1 MQLFWVS
8 GSVGKIRRVNLTL
21 KTLAIFA
28 LLLAALF
35 ILLGVGLQYAG
46 FRMAVEY
53 NPQLARQ
60 LGNLHTAVEIENLN
74 SFYRTRLAEVQSQLD
89 NHSKKIVQLELA
101 NEKLIALATPPA
113 ALKESAKVKAMGGP
127 YLPKTTIIGNPST
140 SLFDAFANALSD
152 LKSKNNHLTQSIED
166 TNERIEW
173 LNGKPIGYPLKNN
186 IDISSPFGARIDPI
200 THNWSGHQGIDFQAP
215 IGTVILSSASGVVEK
230 VAWDSDYGKEVILNH
245 GDGYATR
252 YAHASET
259 LVTQGMKVDRLMPI
273 AKVGNSGR
281 ATGAHLHFEIL
292 KDGKPINPSEWLV
305 GMNRQAARGHA
316 LTDH

>member
-8 GSVGKIRRVNLTL
+8 GSVGKIKRVNLTL
-21 KTLAIFA
+21 KSLAIFT
-28 LLLAALF
+28 LLLATLL

-74 SFYRTRLAEVQSQLD
+74 SFYRTRLAEVQAQLD
-89 NHSKKIVQLELA
+89 NNSKKITQLELA

-113 ALKESAKVKAMGGP
+113 AIKESAKVKAMGGP
-127 YLPKTTIIGNPST
+127 YLPKTAKITGNPST
-140 SLFDAFANALSD
+140 SLFDAFANSLSD
-152 LKSKNNHLTQSIED
+152 LKSRNNDLTQSIEGLHR
-166 TNERIEW
+166 RIEW
-173 LNGKPIGYPLKNN
+173 LSSKPIGYPLKSN

-215 IGTVILSSASGVVEK
+215 IGTVILSSAAGVVEK
-230 VAWDSDYGKEVILNH
+230 VIWDNDYGKEVMINH
-245 GDGYATR
+245 GDGYMTR
-252 YAHASET
+252 YAHTSEA
-259 LVTQGMKVDRLMPI
+259 LVTQGMKVDRLTPI

-281 ATGAHLHFEIL
+281 TTGAHLHFEIL
-292 KDGKPINPSEWLV
+292 KDGKPINPGEWLI
-305 GMNRQAARGHA
+305 GMNKQATPAGR
-316 LTDH
+316 